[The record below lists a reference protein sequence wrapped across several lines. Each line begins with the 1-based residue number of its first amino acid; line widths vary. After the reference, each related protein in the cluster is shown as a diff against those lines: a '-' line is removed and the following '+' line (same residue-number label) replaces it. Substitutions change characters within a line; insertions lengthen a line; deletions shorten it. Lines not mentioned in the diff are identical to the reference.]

1 MISVLTHFVFLKSE
15 IQDFTLCKTEHMC
28 SIFWEYS
35 SKQNKSVLF
44 LRKFPKQNKSVLFM
58 GKIPKT
64 EQKYPIFGKIL
75 RTEQNF
81 FVLRRSSAEVLIG
94 LQVLYY
100 GNIHR
105 SYPIHSKRNGTLLY
119 SKDSAL
125 CH

>member
-64 EQKYPIFGKIL
+64 EQKCPVFGKNSQN
-75 RTEQNF
+75 RTKVSYFWEESQNRTKF
-81 FVLRRSSAEVLIG
+81 FRFEKKFCGSTHRSSSPILWK
-94 LQVLYY
+94 
-100 GNIHR
+100 
-105 SYPIHSKRNGTLLY
+105 YP
-119 SKDSAL
+119 
-125 CH
+125 